1 MLHGGHRHF
10 LLAGAERLFA
20 IVLQLSLSILVFI
33 AVKNKRAMY
42 WVIAFAIHCLVDFT
56 AVVLADTLPTAVV
69 EIVVGI
75 MVFAAALL
83 AYCLYRKLALKSK
96 E

>member
-1 MLHGGHRHF
+1 
-10 LLAGAERLFA
+10 
-20 IVLQLSLSILVFI
+20 
-33 AVKNKRAMY
+33 MY

-75 MVFAAALL
+75 MAFAAALL